1 MTSTRRHPIAEKDP
15 VEIRL
20 SGSGGQGLVL
30 AGVILAEAALLD
42 GKNVVQT
49 QSYGPEARLGA
60 SRSEVIISNH
70 KIAYPQVIRPDVL
83 LCMSQDSFRKF
94 IGKTRRGAVA
104 MLDATNIE
112 FEEEDLPKDLEV
124 YALPLTA
131 TAATLGSKVV
141 ANVVALGAMNALLGL
156 VSPENLRKAVIGR
169 VPVRFRERNERALEE
184 GVKLGAAE
192 GERAEVAY
200 GSRSIGKRARREGNY
215 GHPSALG

>member
-1 MTSTRRHPIAEKDP
+1 MTRRHPLAEKDP
-15 VEIRL
+15 LEIRL

-60 SRSEVIISNH
+60 SRSEVIISQH
-70 KIAYPQVIRPDVL
+70 KIAYPQVTKPDVL

-94 IGKTRRGAVA
+94 MDKTREGAVVI
-104 MLDATNIE
+104 LDATNIE
-112 FEEEDLPKDLEV
+112 FDEAEIPKGLEV
-124 YALPLTA
+124 YALPLTT
-131 TAATLGSKVV
+131 TAAALGSNVV

-156 VSPENLRKAVIGR
+156 VSPENLRRAVVGR
-169 VPVRFRERNERALEE
+169 VPARFRELNERALDE

-200 GSRSIGKRARREGNY
+200 GSGSIGK
-215 GHPSALG
+215 SV